1 MFGAACV
8 LFGAALLTL
17 VAGSRG
23 TFPAWLRRATAIG
36 GVAGLTSLAFF
47 PSFLVRVWALVIG
60 GWLLLAKAPRLAPF
74 VRTQAIH

>member
-1 MFGAACV
+1 M
-8 LFGAALLTL
+8 
-17 VAGSRG
+17 
-23 TFPAWLRRATAIG
+23 AIG